1 MTQAKLV
8 NPVLVRVA
16 SGTERELKMLKCNS
30 RRRIRFERD
39 KGSRSRRPARSG
51 RGSSAFLC
59 RQGLLGS
66 TLGLFLLVP
75 FASGL
80 RWRQPLLAL
89 PSAEIGYQL
98 PASPPTSQ
106 QEHLPP
112 PGEEP
117 GPPLTKKQKQQL
129 LKSNFE
135 KMKRDADELYELAKS
150 LQEDL
155 DKSNQNVLS
164 LKVVGRAEKIEKLA
178 RKIKTAAKGQ

>member
-1 MTQAKLV
+1 MLEFTRNCSRKPRLEQD
-8 NPVLVRVA
+8 
-16 SGTERELKMLKCNS
+16 RESPCP
-30 RRRIRFERD
+30 
-39 KGSRSRRPARSG
+39 RPTRSG
-51 RGSSAFLC
+51 RGSAFLY
-59 RQGLLGS
+59 RQAQLAL
-66 TLGLFLLVP
+66 TLGLFFLLP

-89 PSAEIGYQL
+89 PSAEIGHQL
-98 PASPPTSQ
+98 PVSPPTSQ

-112 PGEEP
+112 PGEEH

-135 KMKRDADELYELAKS
+135 KMKRDGDELAELARS

-164 LKVVGRAEKIEKLA
+164 LKVVERTERIEKLA

>member
-39 KGSRSRRPARSG
+39 KESRSRRPARSACG
-51 RGSSAFLC
+51 PALGY
-59 RQGLLGS
+59 RQALLTL
-66 TLGLFLLVP
+66 TLGLFCLLP

-135 KMKRDADELYELAKS
+135 KMKRDADELSELAKS

>member
-1 MTQAKLV
+1 
-8 NPVLVRVA
+8 
-16 SGTERELKMLKCNS
+16 MLECNS
-30 RRRIRFERD
+30 WRKIRCERD
-39 KGSRSRRPARSG
+39 NKESRCRPPARSACG
-51 RGSSAFLC
+51 PALGY
-59 RQGLLGS
+59 RQALLTL
-66 TLGLFLLVP
+66 TLGLFCLLP

-98 PASPPTSQ
+98 SASPPTSQ

-135 KMKRDADELYELAKS
+135 KMKRDADELSELAKS